1 MLSFNI
7 GQFLLFCK
15 FYSIKKF
22 ILPSNIS
29 IKGEN
34 TIVFRGE
41 KELKNSYQKLSIIP
55 HGRVFKKKGLN

>member
-41 KELKNSYQKLSIIP
+41 KELKNSYQKLSIITMEEFLK
-55 HGRVFKKKGLN
+55 RKD